1 MTSSLIRKANAN
13 EAEERSKNLFWF
25 NLRNFLK
32 NRYPSSTKRTVGT
45 TFSEVLEYAQ
55 ITVEKASTNESIIEV
70 CRVNLCSKQIRK
82 MWPESLHKYLPA
94 EPVPV
99 KRQRN
104 SKGKVVL
111 PTITAPSQLKTRLVN
126 NLLEK

>member
-70 CRVNLCSKQIRK
+70 CRVNLYSKQIRK
-82 MWPESLHKYLPA
+82 KI
-94 EPVPV
+94 
-99 KRQRN
+99 
-104 SKGKVVL
+104 
-111 PTITAPSQLKTRLVN
+111 PTDHAKKN
-126 NLLEK
+126 GA